1 VPGVSPAKASGHEG
15 GLPPVRLRRVLD
27 HIEAHLGDD
36 IAMDRL
42 AEVARLS
49 PDHFSRLF
57 RQSMGLPPHRYV
69 LYRRIARARQL
80 VADSRLSLAE
90 IGYAL
95 GFPSQ
100 AHFTTM
106 FRRLVGTTPGTYRGM
121 TSHGD
126 RRSPAIAI

>member
-1 VPGVSPAKASGHEG
+1 MPGVSPAKASGHEG

-57 RQSMGLPPHRYV
+57 RQSMGLRRPVV
-69 LYRRIARARQL
+69 LYREIARARQL
-80 VADSRLSLAE
+80 VRQPTVAGRNRLRVSS
-90 IGYAL
+90 
-95 GFPSQ
+95 PSQ

-106 FRRLVGTTPGTYRGM
+106 FALDGTTPGTYRGM

-126 RRSPAIAI
+126 RRSPAIAM